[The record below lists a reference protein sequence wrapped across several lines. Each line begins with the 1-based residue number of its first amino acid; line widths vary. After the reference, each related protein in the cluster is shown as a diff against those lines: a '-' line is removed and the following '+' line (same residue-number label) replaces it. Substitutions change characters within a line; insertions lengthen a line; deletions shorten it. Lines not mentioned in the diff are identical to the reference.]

1 MFVWEALQDLTLTIL
16 IVCAAI
22 SIGVGIATEGW
33 PNGMYDG
40 LGMLLCI
47 YLVVIVTAVSDY
59 KQSLQFKD
67 LDKEKKNIIVQVT
80 RDGSRQKV
88 SIYDIVVGDVVH
100 LSVGDQVPAAGVFLS
115 GYSLSVDESSL
126 SGESEPMNV
135 HQDTPFLLSGTKVQD
150 GYGKMLATTV
160 GMRTEWGRLMVT
172 LSEGGED
179 ETPLQLKLNGVET
192 IIGKIGL
199 AFAVLTFLALTA
211 RLVVEKSLHNKIM
224 DWSGSDA
231 LEVLNYFTIA
241 VTILVVAVPE
251 GLPLAV
257 TLSLAFAMKK
267 LMSDK
272 ALVRH
277 LSACETMGCA
287 GCICT
292 YKTGTLT
299 TNDMVVKKIWICQK
313 SIEIYNRNNEDVLK
327 TSVSESVFDV
337 RLSLSIQSKRRCRLV
352 ALPARG
358 QFRAFCEGASEIV
371 LEMCDKI
378 VNADGEAIILSR
390 ERRKDITDVINGFS
404 GEALRTLCLAFK
416 DIEGASHMDSIP
428 DNGYTFIAVI
438 GINDPVH
445 PGVKEAVKTCLAAG
459 ITVRMVTGDNIHT
472 AKAIAKECGILTEDG
487 LAIERPDFRNKSPEE
502 MKELIPKLQHTLVTQ
517 LRNVFEEVVAV
528 TGDGT
533 NDAPALNE
541 ADIGIA
547 MGIAGTEVAKENA
560 DVIIMDDN
568 FTTIVNVARWGR
580 AVYLNI
586 QKFVQFQLTVNVI
599 ALMLNLICSSPLT
612 SVQMLWVN
620 LIMDTLG
627 ASAMATEPPY
637 DALMKRS
644 PIGRNVNFITWTT
657 WRNIISEHLP
667 NPRSLDSQI

>member
-1 MFVWEALQDLTLTIL
+1 
-16 IVCAAI
+16 
-22 SIGVGIATEGW
+22 
-33 PNGMYDG
+33 MYDG

-337 RLSLSIQSKRRCRLV
+337 RLQSIFLNTSSEVVEGKDSKKNIIGTPTKTALMDFGLLLGGDFNTYRINYMISRVEPFNTVKKKMSVLV

-502 MKELIPKLQHTLVTQ
+502 MKELIPKPQV
-517 LRNVFEEVVAV
+517 
-528 TGDGT
+528 
-533 NDAPALNE
+533 
-541 ADIGIA
+541 
-547 MGIAGTEVAKENA
+547 
-560 DVIIMDDN
+560 
-568 FTTIVNVARWGR
+568 
-580 AVYLNI
+580 
-586 QKFVQFQLTVNVI
+586 
-599 ALMLNLICSSPLT
+599 
-612 SVQMLWVN
+612 
-620 LIMDTLG
+620 
-627 ASAMATEPPY
+627 MA
-637 DALMKRS
+637 
-644 PIGRNVNFITWTT
+644 
-657 WRNIISEHLP
+657 
-667 NPRSLDSQI
+667 